1 MITLL
6 FYVLTL
12 GAGRE
17 RDRDRDRDRHRFVA
31 PPIYVLI
38 GCFLYVPL
46 PEMELATL
54 ARNFV
59 T

>member
-12 GAGRE
+12 RGGERE
-17 RDRDRDRDRHRFVA
+17 RDRDRDRHRFVA

-59 T
+59 A